1 MQVCHL
7 TTWRTLMKKTLIR
20 PLTAGLALA
29 LATAFSANASAAP
42 TTAPTTE
49 ATAQAGA
56 AGKPG
61 HGPHGKHG
69 AHREMMRDGLHI
81 PGLGPLPKAQVDALK
96 LTADQQ
102 KLVDDLRSE
111 QKAAHAKMRAEH
123 DAHRSALEAQLNA
136 NKLDPAALVKA
147 SNEARDARRDAAQAF
162 EKKGLA
168 IWDSL
173 NETQRGQITAYVKQR
188 HDKMAE
194 RRAKRDRSDIP
205 AAGQTAS

>member
-1 MQVCHL
+1 
-7 TTWRTLMKKTLIR
+7 MKKTLIR

-29 LATAFSANASAAP
+29 LATAFSANASAAT
-42 TTAPTTE
+42 TTAP
-49 ATAQAGA
+49 ATDPAVQAA
-56 AGKPG
+56 PAGKPG

-81 PGLGPLPKAQVDALK
+81 PGLGPIPKSQVEALK

-111 QKAAHAKMRAEH
+111 QKVAHEKMRAEH
-123 DAHRSALEAQLNA
+123 DARRSALEAQLNA

-147 SNEARDARRDAAQAF
+147 SNDARDARRDTAQAF

-173 NETQRGQITAYVKQR
+173 NDTQRGQITAYVKER
-188 HDKMAE
+188 HEKMAE
-194 RRAKRDRSDIP
+194 RRAKRDRAAVP

>member
-1 MQVCHL
+1 
-7 TTWRTLMKKTLIR
+7 MKKTLIR

-29 LATAFSANASAAP
+29 LATAFSATAMAATASAASTSAP
-42 TTAPTTE
+42 AVGTTV
-49 ATAQAGA
+49 QASS

-61 HGPHGKHG
+61 HGSHGKPG
-69 AHREMMRDGLHI
+69 AHQEMKRDALFI
-81 PGLGPLPKAQVDALK
+81 LGLGPIPKQQVDALK

-111 QKAAHAKMRAEH
+111 QQAAHEKMRGEH
-123 DAHRSALEAQLNA
+123 EARRSVLKAQLSA

-147 SNEARDARRDAAQAF
+147 SKDARDARRDTAQSF

-173 NETQRGQITAYVKQR
+173 DDTQRGQITAFVKER
-188 HDKMAE
+188 HEKMAD
-194 RRAKRDRSDIP
+194 RRAKRDRAAAP
-205 AAGQTAS
+205 APSQPAS